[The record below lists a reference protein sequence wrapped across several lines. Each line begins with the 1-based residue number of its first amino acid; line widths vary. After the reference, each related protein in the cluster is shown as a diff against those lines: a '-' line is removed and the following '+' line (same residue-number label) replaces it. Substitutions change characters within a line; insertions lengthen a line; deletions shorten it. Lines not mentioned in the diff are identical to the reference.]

1 MANSLKSPIAGAQ
14 TTRAI
19 VEAIL
24 HTKPAEATHWSVRTM
39 AQGQGVSHATVHR
52 IWQGI
57 PERQTHDYKGHGT
70 TTLFAA
76 LNISLA
82 R

>member
-1 MANSLKSPIAGAQ
+1 
-14 TTRAI
+14 
-19 VEAIL
+19 
-24 HTKPAEATHWSVRTM
+24 M